1 MWVEFPQAHHAH
13 GPGVAHQLTNPTRK
27 NAEPSK
33 QALWKNLG
41 EGSSLYVIPLNW
53 QRHTNALKLRSMTY
67 FSYGTQRSLLSS
79 PTVALIIINA
89 LVFVLTLFGGD
100 PVVYLLAQQG
110 SLVLEGG
117 MYWQLFT
124 SMFVH
129 FGFDHIILNMFGLYY
144 FGRLNEAHF
153 SRGQFLAIY
162 FGAGFLGNVMSLF
175 LLAPDIIS
183 GGASGAIFGLVGS
196 YVAIARRA
204 QHMGVALVYAVLIF
218 IMSAGLG
225 VNIVAH
231 LFGLISGLALGLLF
245 APKPQSSTYS
255 YSYTYTT

>member
-1 MWVEFPQAHHAH
+1 MAYFP
-13 GPGVAHQLTNPTRK
+13 
-27 NAEPSK
+27 
-33 QALWKNLG
+33 
-41 EGSSLYVIPLNW
+41 
-53 QRHTNALKLRSMTY
+53 
-67 FSYGTQRSLLSS
+67 YGGQRSLLSS
-79 PTVALIIINA
+79 PAIALIIVNA
-89 LVFVLTLFGGD
+89 LVFVVTLVGGD
-100 PVVYLLAQQG
+100 PIVYLLAQQG
-110 SLVLEGG
+110 ALVYEG

-153 SRGQFLAIY
+153 SKTQFLAIY
-162 FGAGFLGNVMSLF
+162 FGAGLLGNIMSLF

-204 QHMGVALVYAVLIF
+204 QHMGVALVYAALIF
-218 IMSAGLG
+218 ITSAGLG

-231 LFGLISGLALGLLF
+231 LFGLIGGLALGLLF
-245 APKPQSSTYS
+245 ASKPQSSSYS